1 MKIGNQAVI
10 LTISRLANYGLM
22 LLSPLV
28 LVRLMP
34 VTDFGQYREFIL
46 YGGIL
51 YSLASFQINESLLYF
66 VPAHPQ
72 SPWRVVRTTLKMSAV
87 SSLIV
92 VSLLIVLDLGTG
104 GSLVGPYLLP
114 LSLYVLLLVNVDFW
128 EFFFV
133 AARRPKSVMIYTATR
148 LASRML
154 ASILAAAVFQTVNA
168 IIWSLVAVEAIRFV
182 LSVIWWR
189 RLDRSAEEPEIP
201 DALRAQVRFCAPTGL
216 TSLLSIARR
225 NLITVAVAKLMGP
238 VSLAYFA
245 IGKYAEPVVI
255 TVRNSLTT
263 VILPEMVRRQDRQP
277 DASLALWKKATVV
290 NAIILFPVVVLAI
303 RYAHPLVVAAFGEAY
318 VPAAVLVQL
327 HMLVVIRECFDFS
340 PLLRSSGKTMGLV
353 HAAVAGLAAG
363 AIALYFMM
371 PKWGLPGAMGAFV
384 IASWVEAIVLAID
397 SCRVHKLS
405 MRKLVP
411 WWSMTR
417 TALAAL
423 LAGTVIIDSFWTNTL
438 GIAGVLLAS
447 VVYLILFVGL
457 IMLLRVPEAFVLLSW
472 VRKTGFPVAEQ
483 RGH

>member
-1 MKIGNQAVI
+1 MKIGNQAFI

-22 LLSPLV
+22 LLAPLV

-51 YSLASFQINESLLYF
+51 YSLASFQINESLLFF
-66 VPAHPQ
+66 VPANPE
-72 SPWRVVRTTLKMSAV
+72 SPWRVVRTTLQMSAV
-87 SSLIV
+87 SSVLV
-92 VSLLIVLDLGTG
+92 VAVLVALDLGTG

-114 LSLYVLLLVNVDFW
+114 LSLYTLLLVNVDFW

-133 AARRPKSVMIYTATR
+133 ARRQPKLVMIYTAVR

-154 ASILAAAVFQTVNA
+154 ASVIAAAVFQTVEA
-168 IIWSLVAVEAIRFV
+168 IIWSLVAIEGLRFV
-182 LSVIWWR
+182 ISTIWWR
-189 RLDRSAEEPEIP
+189 RLDRSAEEPPIP
-201 DALRAQVRFCAPTGL
+201 DALRAQIRFCMPTGL

-225 NLITVAVAKLMGP
+225 NLISVAVAKLAGP

-277 DASLALWKKATVV
+277 DAAFALWKKATVV
-290 NAIILFPVVVLAI
+290 NAIILFPVVVLAV

-318 VPAAVLVQL
+318 LPAAVLVQI

-353 HAAVAGLAAG
+353 HGAVAGLIAG
-363 AIALYFMM
+363 ALALYFLM
-371 PKWGLPGAMGAFV
+371 PKFGLPGAMGAFAV
-384 IASWVEAIVLAID
+384 ASWVEVTVLAIE
-397 SCRVHKLS
+397 SSRVHKLS
-405 MRKLVP
+405 IRHLVP
-411 WWSMTR
+411 WWSMAR
-417 TALAAL
+417 TAIAAAL
-423 LAGTVIIDSFWTNTL
+423 AGLVIVDSFWTNTL
-438 GIAGVLLAS
+438 GLAGIVLAS
-447 VVYLILFVGL
+447 AVYFAVFVGL
-457 IMLLRVPEAFVLLSW
+457 ILLMRVPEAFVLLSW
-472 VRKTGFPVAEQ
+472 VRKIGFPVAEQ

>member
-1 MKIGNQAVI
+1 MKIGNQALI
-10 LTISRLANYGLM
+10 LTISRLANYSLM

-34 VTDFGQYREFIL
+34 VADFGQYREFVL

-51 YSLASFQINESLLYF
+51 YSIASFQINESLLYF
-66 VPAHPQ
+66 VPAHPN
-72 SPWRVVRTTLKMSAV
+72 SPWRVVRTTVKLSAV
-87 SSLIV
+87 SSLLV
-92 VSLLIVLDLGTG
+92 VAGLVALDLGTG

-114 LSLYVLLLVNVDFW
+114 LALYVPLMVNVDFW

-133 AARRPKSVMIYTATR
+133 SRRQPKMVIVYTALR

-154 ASILAAAVFQTVNA
+154 ASITAAAVFQTVEA
-168 IIWSLVAVEAIRFV
+168 IIWSLVAMEALRFV
-182 LSVIWWR
+182 LSTIWWR

-201 DALRAQVRFCAPTGL
+201 DALRAQVRFCTPTGL
-216 TSLLSIARR
+216 TSLLAIARR

-238 VSLAYFA
+238 ISLTYFT

-263 VILPEMVRRQDRQP
+263 VILPEMVRRQDRAP

-290 NAIILFPVVVLAI
+290 NAIILFPFVAIAI
-303 RYAHPLVVAAFGEAY
+303 RYADPLVELAFGRPY
-318 VPAAVLVQL
+318 LPAALLLQL
-327 HMLVVIRECFDFS
+327 HMIVVIRECFDFS

-353 HAAVAGLAAG
+353 HAAVAGLVAG

-371 PKWGLPGAMGAFV
+371 PAWGLPGAMGAFV
-384 IASWVEAIVLAID
+384 IASWVEAVMLAID

-405 MRKLVP
+405 VRNLLP
-411 WWSMTR
+411 WWSLTR
-417 TALAAL
+417 TALAAALASLTILDNFWTHTFGLVGIL
-423 LAGTVIIDSFWTNTL
+423 LA
-438 GIAGVLLAS
+438 A
-447 VVYLILFVGL
+447 VVYMIAFVGL
-457 IMLLRVPEAFVLLSW
+457 ILLMRVPEAFVLLSW
-472 VRKTGFPVAEQ
+472 VRKTGFRVAEQ

>member
-10 LTISRLANYGLM
+10 LTVSRLANYGLM

-72 SPWRVVRTTLKMSAV
+72 SPWRVVRTTLKLSAA
-87 SSLIV
+87 SSFIV
-92 VSLLIVLDLGTG
+92 VAALLALDLGTG
-104 GSLVGPYLLP
+104 GALVGHYLLP
-114 LSLYVLLLVNVDFW
+114 LSLYTLLLVNVDFW

-133 AARRPKSVMIYTATR
+133 ATRRTKAVMIYTAVR
-148 LASRML
+148 LASRMI
-154 ASILAAAVFQTVNA
+154 ASIIAAAVFETVDA
-168 IIWSLVAVEAIRFV
+168 IVWSLVAVEAARFIICF
-182 LSVIWWR
+182 IWWR
-189 RLDRSAEEPEIP
+189 RLDRSAEEPEIAE
-201 DALRAQVRFCAPTGL
+201 ALRAQVRFCTPTGL

-255 TVRNSLTT
+255 TVRNSLST
-263 VILPEMVRRQDRQP
+263 VILPEMVRRQNRQP
-277 DASLALWKKATVV
+277 EESLALWKKATVV
-290 NAIILFPVVVLAI
+290 NAIVLFPVVVLAI

-318 VPAAVLVQL
+318 APAAILVQL

-340 PLLRSSGKTMGLV
+340 PLLRSSGRTMGLV
-353 HAAVAGLAAG
+353 HAAVAALVAG

-371 PKWGLPGAMGAFV
+371 PAWGLAGAMGAFV

-397 SCRVHKLS
+397 SCRLHKLS
-405 MRKLVP
+405 LRKLIP

-417 TALAAL
+417 TALAAAV
-423 LAGTVIIDSFWTNTL
+423 AGIAIIDPFWTNTL
-438 GIAGVLLAS
+438 GLAGLVLAS
-447 VVYLILFVGL
+447 VVYLMLFVGL
-457 IMLLRVPEAFVLLSW
+457 VMLMRVPEAFVLLSW
-472 VRKTGFPVAEQ
+472 IRKTGFPVAEQ